1 MNKDTENKSEI
12 TKNKKFRNI
21 TKTVVIPLTII
32 CGVSLFFRLF
42 YFPYDIPLTH
52 DAVGYF
58 WYAIDTT
65 VLENFPTDYSFPNTG
80 WPMFLSLV
88 FGIFDSNNF
97 IDYMT
102 IQRLSTIII
111 STLTVIPVYFLCK
124 KFFNNSLS
132 LLGALLF
139 AFEPHMI
146 QNSLLGLTDTLY
158 IFLITVSFVLLQS
171 SNKKLVY
178 LSFAIAGLSSIV
190 RYEGLVF
197 LAVLTI
203 TFFIKFRKEKLV
215 VLKYL
220 FAIGIFILIL
230 LPVMNLRINDNGEDG
245 LTSHIFSHAKV
256 TSDISSNQSEISP
269 NLATFL
275 SNGFQSLLKYTGWVM
290 IPYFVIFVPVGIIL
304 GIKTKKPELFYIILS
319 IMILSIPAF
328 YAYSR
333 EIQETRYLL
342 VLMPFFSVLSLF
354 MIDYIG
360 NKTNRRKLFFI
371 LLIIV
376 IFTSSC
382 VYIELRKVDLEH
394 EREAFEISQHVAEF
408 TEVTNKYNPESKYLR
423 TASID
428 NNFPIIKSNSISETI
443 TLNINNLS
451 IIDFIKNNEENN
463 LTHIVVDDNTESKSL
478 KDLFVNDKKYPYLI
492 KVFDSLEHGFK
503 YHVKIYKIDYQQF
516 TKDFN

>member
-1 MNKDTENKSEI
+1 MNNGNRNKTEIRKISS
-12 TKNKKFRNI
+12 F
-21 TKTVVIPLTII
+21 KTTIVYVVLPLTII
-32 CGVSLFFRLF
+32 SSVSLFLRLF

-65 VLENFPTDYSFPNTG
+65 ILENFPTDYSFPNTG
-80 WPMFLSLV
+80 WSMFLSLV

-111 STLTVIPVYFLCK
+111 STLTIIPVYFLCK

-139 AFEPHMI
+139 ALEPHMI

-197 LAVLTI
+197 LVVLTI

-275 SNGFQSLLKYTGWVM
+275 SNGFENLLKYTGWIM
-290 IPYFVIFVPVGIIL
+290 IPYFIIFVPIGILL

-319 IMILSIPAF
+319 IIILSIPAL

-333 EIQETRYLL
+333 DIQETRYLL
-342 VLMPFFSVLSLF
+342 VLMPYFSVLSLF
-354 MIDYIG
+354 LIDRIV
-360 NKTNRRKLFFI
+360 NKTKKQKLFCI
-371 LLIIV
+371 LLIMI
-376 IFTSSC
+376 IFTSSF
-382 VYIELRKVDLEH
+382 VYLELKKVDLEH
-394 EREAFEISQHVAEF
+394 EREAFEISQQVAKF
-408 TEVTNKYNPESKYLR
+408 TKVTNAYEPESKYLKV
-423 TASID
+423 ASIG
-428 NNFPIIKSNSISETI
+428 NNFPVTKNNSIPETI
-443 TLNINNLS
+443 TLHTNYFS
-451 IIDFIKNNEENN
+451 IIDFIKNNEKNN
-463 LTHIVVDDNTESKSL
+463 ITHVVTDDHNESKIL
-478 KDLFVNDKKYPYLI
+478 KDLFLNDENYPYLV
-492 KVFDSLEHGFK
+492 KVYDSIEHGYK
-503 YHVKIYKIDYQQF
+503 YHVKVYKINYNQF
-516 TKDFN
+516 IEN

>member
-1 MNKDTENKSEI
+1 MNKNMERGYKI
-12 TKNKKFRNI
+12 LKKVKLDYIAKR
-21 TKTVVIPLTII
+21 TILYLI
-32 CGVSLFFRLF
+32 IISSVSLLIRLF
-42 YFPYDIPLTH
+42 YFPFDIPLTH

-58 WYAIDTT
+58 WYAIDTK
-65 VLENFPTDYSFPNTG
+65 VLEHLATDYGFPNTG
-80 WPMFLSLV
+80 WPMLLSLF
-88 FGIFDSNNF
+88 FGIMDSNNF

-102 IQRLSTIII
+102 IQRLVTIVI
-111 STLTVIPVYFLCK
+111 SVLTIIPVYFLCK

-139 AFEPHMI
+139 AFEPNMI
-146 QNSLLGLTDTLY
+146 QNSILGLTDILY
-158 IFLITVSFVLLQS
+158 IFLITTSFLLVQS

-178 LSFAIAGLSSIV
+178 FAFAIASLSAIV

-203 TFFIKFRKEKLV
+203 IFFIKFRKEKQV
-215 VLKYL
+215 VLKYI

-230 LPVMNLRINDNGEDG
+230 LPVMYLRIADNGEDG
-245 LTSHIFSHAKV
+245 LISHILAGVQV

-408 TEVTNKYNPESKYLR
+408 TEVTNKYEPESKYLKV
-423 TASID
+423 ASIG
-428 NNFPIIKSNSISETI
+428 NNFPITKNDSIPQTI
-443 TLNINNLS
+443 TLHTNYFS
-451 IIDFIKNNEENN
+451 MIDFIKSNKENN
-463 LTHIVVDDNTESKSL
+463 ITHIVTDDHNESKIL
-478 KDLFVNDKKYPYLI
+478 KKLFLNDEKYPYLV
-492 KVFDSLEHGFK
+492 KVYDSIEHGYK
-503 YHVKIYKIDYQQF
+503 YHVKIYKINYNQF
-516 TKDFN
+516 FEN

>member
-1 MNKDTENKSEI
+1 MNNSTRNKTEI
-12 TKNKKFRNI
+12 R
-21 TKTVVIPLTII
+21 KTSSFKTTIVYVVLPLTII
-32 CGVSLFFRLF
+32 SSVSLFLRLF

-65 VLENFPTDYSFPNTG
+65 VLEKFPTDYSFPNTG

-275 SNGFQSLLKYTGWVM
+275 SNGFENLLKYTGWIM
-290 IPYFVIFVPVGIIL
+290 IPYFIIFVPIGIVL

-319 IMILSIPAF
+319 IIILSIPAL

-333 EIQETRYLL
+333 DIQETRYLL

-354 MIDYIG
+354 LIERIV
-360 NKTNRRKLFFI
+360 NKTNKQKLFCI
-371 LLIIV
+371 LLIMI
-376 IFTSSC
+376 IFTSSF
-382 VYIELRKVDLEH
+382 VYVELKKVDLEH
-394 EREAFEISQHVAEF
+394 EREAFEISQQVAKF
-408 TEVTNKYNPESKYLR
+408 TKVTNKYEPESKYLKV
-423 TASID
+423 ASIG
-428 NNFPIIKSNSISETI
+428 NNFPVTKNNSILEI
-443 TLNINNLS
+443 KTLHTNYFS
-451 IIDFIKNNEENN
+451 IMDFIKNNEKNN
-463 LTHIVVDDNTESKSL
+463 LTHIVTDDHNESKIL
-478 KDLFVNDKKYPYLI
+478 KDLFLNDEKYPYLV
-492 KVFDSLEHGFK
+492 KVYDSIEHGYK
-503 YHVKIYKIDYQQF
+503 YHVKVYKINYNQF
-516 TKDFN
+516 IEN

>member
-32 CGVSLFFRLF
+32 CGVSLFVRLF

-52 DAVGYF
+52 DSVSYF
-58 WYAIDTT
+58 WYAIDTK
-65 VLENFPTDYSFPNTG
+65 VLGHLPIDYGFPNTG
-80 WPMFLSLV
+80 WPMSLSLL
-88 FGIFDSNNF
+88 FGIMDSNNF
-97 IDYMT
+97 LDYMN
-102 IQRLSTIII
+102 IQRLTSIII
-111 STLTVIPVYFLCK
+111 SVLTIIPVYFLCR

-132 LLGALLF
+132 IIGALLF

-146 QNSLLGLTDTLY
+146 QNSILGLTDILY
-158 IFLITVSFVLLQS
+158 IFLITVSFLLLQS

-178 LSFAIAGLSSIV
+178 LAFAIAGLSAIA

-203 TFFIKFRKEKLV
+203 TFFIRFRKEKQV
-215 VLKYL
+215 VLKYI

-230 LPVMNLRINDNGEDG
+230 LPVMYLRINDNGEDG
-245 LTSHIFSHAKV
+245 IISHVLAGAQV

-275 SNGFQSLLKYTGWVM
+275 SNGFQNLVKYTGWVM
-290 IPYFVIFVPVGIIL
+290 IPYFIIFVPVGIIL
-304 GIKTKKPELFYIILS
+304 GIKTKKPQLFYIILS
-319 IMILSIPAF
+319 IIVLSIPAF

-342 VLMPFFSVLSLF
+342 VLMPLFSVLSLF
-354 MIDYIG
+354 LIERIV
-360 NKTNRRKLFFI
+360 NKTNKQKLFFI

-382 VYIELRKVDLEH
+382 VFVELKKVDLEH
-394 EREAFEISQHVAEF
+394 EREAFEISQYVAEF
-408 TEVTNKYNPESKYLR
+408 TKVTNAYEPESKYLKV
-423 TASID
+423 ASIG
-428 NNFPIIKSNSISETI
+428 NNFPVTKNDSIPETI
-443 TLNINNLS
+443 TLHTNYFS
-451 IIDFIKNNEENN
+451 MIDFIKNNEENN
-463 LTHIVVDDNTESKSL
+463 LTHIVVHDHHKSKIL
-478 KDLFVNDKKYPYLI
+478 KDLFLNDEKYPYLI
-492 KVFDSLEHGFK
+492 KVYDSIEQGYK
-503 YHVKIYKIDYQQF
+503 YHVKIYKIDYKQF
-516 TKDFN
+516 FEN